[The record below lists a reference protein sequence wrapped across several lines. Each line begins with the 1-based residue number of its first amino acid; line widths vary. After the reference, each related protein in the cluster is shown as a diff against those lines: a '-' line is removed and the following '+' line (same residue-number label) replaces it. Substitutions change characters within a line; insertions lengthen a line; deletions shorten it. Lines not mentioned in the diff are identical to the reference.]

1 MRSRKGCMDIGNKT
15 IGVIGN
21 GFVGGAV
28 SRGFLD
34 NGYEVFVYDK
44 DKTKSKNSLPDVLSC
59 DFVFVCLPTP
69 MTDHGGGSVNL
80 SIVLDFFSDV
90 IQKELFSPIYILKS
104 TVPPGATENI
114 SNISKGLLKI
124 VHNPE
129 FLTAANAV
137 NDFKKADRTVLGGDK
152 KITNKVSLLYKQA
165 YPKCPIIEMSS
176 GESELVKYA
185 ANCFLATKVIYF
197 NLIYK
202 LCESIGLDYEL
213 VSKGVMGDS
222 RIGNSHFNVPGPDG
236 DFGFGGTCF
245 PKDINGL
252 IKTMQEESVP
262 HSLLKEAWELNK
274 TIRKNWDWSNNPSAV
289 LEMEIA
295 TDD

>member
-1 MRSRKGCMDIGNKT
+1 MDIGNKT